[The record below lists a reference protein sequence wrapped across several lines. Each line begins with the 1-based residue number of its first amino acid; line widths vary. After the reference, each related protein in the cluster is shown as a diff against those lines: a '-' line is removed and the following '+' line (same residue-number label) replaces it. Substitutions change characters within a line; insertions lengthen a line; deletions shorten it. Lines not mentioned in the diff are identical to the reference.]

1 MKKTM
6 MMAAVMTMAALT
18 AVSFTG
24 CGSAARTMTAAKAA
38 KPVNPA
44 VSAKTAAV
52 KPAPAATEAATEAAT
67 AAVAAVPTE
76 AVTEAAT
83 EAPKAPA
90 KAETTT
96 AKKAAKETKTE
107 PTESRDADFKWFTT
121 GVYKVSV
128 DGSELDTYYVFS
140 DKQNGRVDTVS
151 GIGIGFT
158 YEQNRNG
165 VIFHM
170 GCDDDTT
177 LLTITDASMNTFS
190 GTMYGYNYT
199 FTRVQDAEPASFV
212 ASAYVNA
219 KAAEAQTC
227 DDGQNPVMNFIGN
240 YSNGRAMM
248 CVSAKGKNE
257 ALVTVS
263 WGSSAFQTTKWIMS
277 GTVTQVGDTLV
288 MNYQDCDCESF
299 FFNEDGIMTQS
310 VAEYTNGCGSITF
323 SGNQADWADF
333 EQGVADGQVFSY
345 MMN

>member
-24 CGSAARTMTAAKAA
+24 CGSTARTNTAAKATKPA
-38 KPVNPA
+38 MPVVSADTAAEKPV
-44 VSAKTAAV
+44 T
-52 KPAPAATEAATEAAT
+52 AATEAAAAPTEAAT
-67 AAVAAVPTE
+67 AAA
-76 AVTEAAT
+76 TEAAT
-83 EAPKAPA
+83 EAPKAAA

-107 PTESRDADFKWFTT
+107 TTEPRDADFKWFTT

-170 GCDDDTT
+170 GCNDDTT
-177 LLTITDASMNTFS
+177 ILTITDASMNTFS

-199 FTRVQDAEPASFV
+199 FTRVQDADPASFV

-240 YSNGRAMM
+240 FTNGRAMM
-248 CVSAKGKNE
+248 SVSAKGKDQVV
-257 ALVTVS
+257 VTVS
-263 WGSSAFQTTKWIMS
+263 WGSSAFETTKWIMS

-299 FFNEDGIMTQS
+299 FFNEDGTMSQS

-323 SGNQADWADF
+323 SGNQAVWDDF
-333 EQGVADGQVFSY
+333 EQGIADGQVFSY
-345 MMN
+345 TCN